1 MENKTKEYNS
11 DITERDKEKLGELAR
26 AIRNDRQGDDAQL
39 KNRERPIDFT
49 GKDLDVPS
57 MLLSSYNIFLS
68 ITVLTQAQQL

>member
-39 KNRERPIDFT
+39 KNRERPI
-49 GKDLDVPS
+49 
-57 MLLSSYNIFLS
+57 
-68 ITVLTQAQQL
+68 